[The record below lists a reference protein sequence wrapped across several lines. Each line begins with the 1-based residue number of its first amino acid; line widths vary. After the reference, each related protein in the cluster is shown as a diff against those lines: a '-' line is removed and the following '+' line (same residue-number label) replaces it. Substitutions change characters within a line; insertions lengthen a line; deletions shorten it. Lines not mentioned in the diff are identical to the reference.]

1 MRRHLTIAGA
11 VVAALATAST
21 GTASANAPAA
31 SSPPAGTRVASTAP
45 ASGAALPPLD
55 PAAMAAAISGLPNAT
70 VTGALAAVS
79 GPAGRW
85 SGTSGVG
92 DVATGR
98 PVPADGRFR
107 AGSIS
112 KVFTAVVVL
121 QLAAE
126 HRIDLGRPVQH
137 YLPGL
142 LPASYP
148 AITVRQ
154 LLDHTS
160 GLPGGGL
167 GSGDAQWFLDH
178 RLESWTPRQIVA
190 DAVTHPM
197 SFAPGT
203 EQQYNGT
210 NYFVAGLLVER
221 VTGHTYAHEVA
232 RRIIE
237 PLRLRDTYVLDR
249 HDPRLPGPHAHGY
262 VAITEDGATTLHD
275 VSEQSPWP
283 WAEGG
288 IISSAAD
295 LTRLINAILQ
305 GRVVPAGELDEMFT
319 VPKVRYL
326 GTNNCVIGP
335 DAGQACFSAGLMR
348 TTLPNGV
355 TVWGK
360 TGSRPGY
367 TSGMFATRDR
377 RRVLVY
383 SLNPTGDKD
392 GSEMPYVMKI
402 AAAAFDPDLAAG

>member
-1 MRRHLTIAGA
+1 MERHVRGRRRG
-11 VVAALATAST
+11 
-21 GTASANAPAA
+21 
-31 SSPPAGTRVASTAP
+31 
-45 ASGAALPPLD
+45 
-55 PAAMAAAISGLPNAT
+55 
-70 VTGALAAVS
+70 
-79 GPAGRW
+79 
-85 SGTSGVG
+85 
-92 DVATGR
+92 
-98 PVPADGRFR
+98 
-107 AGSIS
+107 
-112 KVFTAVVVL
+112 
-121 QLAAE
+121 

-148 AITVRQ
+148 AITV
-154 LLDHTS
+154 
-160 GLPGGGL
+160 
-167 GSGDAQWFLDH
+167 
-178 RLESWTPRQIVA
+178 
-190 DAVTHPM
+190 
-197 SFAPGT
+197 
-203 EQQYNGT
+203 
-210 NYFVAGLLVER
+210 
-221 VTGHTYAHEVA
+221 
-232 RRIIE
+232 
-237 PLRLRDTYVLDR
+237 DR

-288 IISSAAD
+288 IISSGAD

-326 GTNNCVIGP
+326 GTNNCVIGS

-367 TSGMFATRDR
+367 TSGMFATRDG